1 MMTDAP
7 TGHFQSIVL
16 QPHAGQFVIDEL
28 PAIVLCCAAWVY
40 GGMEGLPL
48 TALAVS
54 VAALLS
60 LALLYRFIYLRRT
73 RYHIGSEQLISRHGV
88 LSRKT
93 DYMEQ
98 YRIVDF
104 VEHQSLMQQLC
115 GLKTVRIFSMDRN
128 TPRLDLVGIRHNFD
142 VVTLIRERVEYNK
155 RKKGIYLLA
164 ELNYKRFMFKK
175 LCILL
180 IFSKLNEIKHL
191 IDKYRMHNLYAIFA
205 KLLNICKQ
213 IAGNLVNESGNVPR
227 RGVVPKFSDLEV
239 VALNMASEA
248 VGIDSE
254 SLLFANLQEY
264 RVEIPN
270 LISRRQ
276 YNDRRKITS
285 SLCNAIRERMVAKM
299 DGGEDYF
306 CIDSKPIEVCRI
318 ARSKR
323 CSMGK
328 KDFSKAPGV
337 GYCASQSM
345 YYYGYKLHAVCGLS
359 GVIHSFDLTKASVH
373 DIHYLKDVKVDYSN
387 CTVIGDRGYISAQ
400 VQLDLFETTN
410 IRLEVPYRCNQK
422 EWKPTFP
429 AFAKARKR
437 IETIFSQLCD
447 QFMIIRNYAKDTDG
461 LFARII
467 GKISALT
474 ILQYIN
480 YKNEKPI
487 GRVKYA
493 LF

>member
-1 MMTDAP
+1 MFVFKYENDSYGIPYLIATRFSP
-7 TGHFQSIVL
+7 
-16 QPHAGQFVIDEL
+16 AGVNPFPVMAGL
-28 PAIVLCCAAWVY
+28 LTRPSRRAFPALHQWQVAATLR
-40 GGMEGLPL
+40 GL
-48 TALAVS
+48 TAAGTVPDSHRIPFSS
-54 VAALLS
+54 VAAN
-60 LALLYRFIYLRRT
+60 RPEPFPIT
-73 RYHIGSEQLISRHGV
+73 KIQ
-88 LSRKT
+88 
-93 DYMEQ
+93 
-98 YRIVDF
+98 
-104 VEHQSLMQQLC
+104 
-115 GLKTVRIFSMDRN
+115 IF
-128 TPRLDLVGIRHNFD
+128 
-142 VVTLIRERVEYNK
+142 
-155 RKKGIYLLA
+155 YLLA

-400 VQLDLFETTN
+400 VQLDLFETAN

-437 IETIFSQLCD
+437 IETLFSQLCD

>member
-1 MMTDAP
+1 
-7 TGHFQSIVL
+7 
-16 QPHAGQFVIDEL
+16 
-28 PAIVLCCAAWVY
+28 
-40 GGMEGLPL
+40 
-48 TALAVS
+48 
-54 VAALLS
+54 
-60 LALLYRFIYLRRT
+60 
-73 RYHIGSEQLISRHGV
+73 
-88 LSRKT
+88 
-93 DYMEQ
+93 
-98 YRIVDF
+98 
-104 VEHQSLMQQLC
+104 
-115 GLKTVRIFSMDRN
+115 
-128 TPRLDLVGIRHNFD
+128 
-142 VVTLIRERVEYNK
+142 
-155 RKKGIYLLA
+155 
-164 ELNYKRFMFKK
+164 MFKK

-180 IFSKLNEIKHL
+180 IFSKLKVTKLL
-191 IDKYRMHNLYAIFA
+191 IDQYRMHNLYAIFA

-254 SLLFANLQEY
+254 SLLFAKLQEY
-264 RVEIPN
+264 RAEMPN

-276 YNDRRKITS
+276 YN
-285 SLCNAIRERMVAKM
+285 
-299 DGGEDYF
+299 
-306 CIDSKPIEVCRI
+306 
-318 ARSKR
+318 
-323 CSMGK
+323 
-328 KDFSKAPGV
+328 
-337 GYCASQSM
+337 
-345 YYYGYKLHAVCGLS
+345 
-359 GVIHSFDLTKASVH
+359 
-373 DIHYLKDVKVDYSN
+373 DVKVDYSN

-400 VQLDLFETTN
+400 VQLDLFETAN

-437 IETIFSQLCD
+437 IKTLFSQLCD

-467 GKISALT
+467 GKIIALT

>member
-1 MMTDAP
+1 MKQIKA
-7 TGHFQSIVL
+7 HI
-16 QPHAGQFVIDEL
+16 
-28 PAIVLCCAAWVY
+28 
-40 GGMEGLPL
+40 
-48 TALAVS
+48 AVS
-54 VAALLS
+54 LDGFIATPDHELDWIPQSVKSQIGKEIATADTLL
-60 LALLYRFIYLRRT
+60 
-73 RYHIGSEQLISRHGV
+73 IGTNTYTYIFEHWGGWPYKGKRSFVVSSNDINVTPNCG
-88 LSRKT
+88 
-93 DYMEQ
+93 
-98 YRIVDF
+98 VDF
-104 VEHQSLMQQLC
+104 LTNKPLNQVYK
-115 GLKTVRIFSMDRN
+115 LKQEN
-128 TPRLDLVGIRHNFD
+128 DLLVVGSSKLL
-142 VVTLIRERVEYNK
+142 T
-155 RKKGIYLLA
+155 YLLA

-400 VQLDLFETTN
+400 VQLDLFETAN

-437 IETIFSQLCD
+437 IETLFSQLCD